1 MNSRKKEKNYIGY
14 SIVFLYT
21 ILEWERCLEP
31 QINFL
36 DFYSENNFTKNLWIS
51 VFNALVEITEPV
63 VSFDP
68 GKFPFITDFTNEIT
82 SVSCEYERYNK
93 YFWPVSYKLFD
104 PTILED
110 ECLDMKTSKY
120 DYQFVKFYGI
130 LENTVKWF
138 PVLNRLINKY
148 PEVKTG
154 FFSKIEGPLKIK
166 THRGPYRGL
175 IRGHI
180 TIKNDTHE
188 SDTCNLTIL
197 NGAALKWQKG
207 RAFVFDDTY
216 YHRLDK
222 TGNGTRISFIFDIQR
237 KFKSENMNKMNELI
251 IESLSCSDY
260 VEEIREKL

>member
-1 MNSRKKEKNYIGY
+1 MNSSKKIKNYIGY
-14 SIVFLYT
+14 CILFLYS
-21 ILEWERCLEP
+21 ILEWERCLIPE
-31 QINFL
+31 INFP
-36 DFYSENNFTKNLWIS
+36 DFYSEDNFTKNLWIS

-68 GKFPFITDFTNEIT
+68 KNFPFITDFTSEIT
-82 SVSCEYERYNK
+82 NITEEYTKFNK

-104 PTILED
+104 PSILE
-110 ECLDMKTSKY
+110 ESGESSKY
-120 DYQFVKFYGI
+120 DYQFVKFYGN

-138 PVLNRLINKY
+138 PVLNRLLSKHTDI
-148 PEVKTG
+148 KTG

-180 TIKNDTHE
+180 TIQNDTLE
-188 SDTCNLTIL
+188 NETCKLSIL
-197 NGAALKWQKG
+197 NGAELIWKNGK
-207 RAFVFDDTY
+207 AFVFDDTY
-216 YHRLDK
+216 YHKLDK

-237 KFKSENMNKMNELI
+237 KFKSENMNKMNDI
-251 IESLSCSDY
+251 IVQSLSCSDY